1 MKAPTTRHPAGL
13 EPAGGPSLGRR
24 AVLAGGV
31 GIIVMALPL
40 RALARPSLQEA
51 VAGFTGGAPVN
62 AGRVKLTVPPLVEN
76 GNAVG
81 VTVEVESPMS
91 EASHVRRIG
100 LFNEKNPQAD
110 VAVFRLGPRNGRAR
124 IATRIRLATSQTLL
138 AVAELSDGTYW
149 SSEANVIVT
158 LAACIED
165 LS

>member
-1 MKAPTTRHPAGL
+1 MKEPTRL

-24 AVLAGGV
+24 AALAGGV
-31 GIIVMALPL
+31 GILVMALPL
-40 RALARPSLQEA
+40 RALARPSLEAA
-51 VAGFTGGAPVN
+51 VAGFTGGAPVH
-62 AGRVKLTVPPLVEN
+62 AGRVKLSVPPLVEN

-81 VTVEVESPMS
+81 VTVEVESPMT

-124 IATRIRLATSQTLL
+124 VATRIRLATSQTIL

-149 SSEANVIVT
+149 TSEANVIVT

>member
-1 MKAPTTRHPAGL
+1 MTEPTIREPSLL
-13 EPAGGPSLGRR
+13 ETVGGPSFGRR

-31 GIIVMALPL
+31 GILVMALPL
-40 RALARPSLQEA
+40 RALARPSLEDA
-51 VAGFTGGAPVN
+51 VAGFTGGVPVK

-110 VAVFRLGPRNGRAR
+110 VAIFQLGPRNGRAR
-124 IATRIRLATSQTLL
+124 IATRIRLATSQTVL

>member
-1 MKAPTTRHPAGL
+1 MKEPATPAPAGPTLL
-13 EPAGGPSLGRR
+13 ERR

-31 GIIVMALPL
+31 GLIVLALPSW
-40 RALARPSLQEA
+40 ALARPSLREA

-81 VTVEVESPMS
+81 VTVEVESPMT

-110 VAVFRLGPRNGRAR
+110 IAVFQLGARNGRAR
-124 IATRIRLATSQTLL
+124 IATRIRLATSQTIL

-165 LS
+165 LT